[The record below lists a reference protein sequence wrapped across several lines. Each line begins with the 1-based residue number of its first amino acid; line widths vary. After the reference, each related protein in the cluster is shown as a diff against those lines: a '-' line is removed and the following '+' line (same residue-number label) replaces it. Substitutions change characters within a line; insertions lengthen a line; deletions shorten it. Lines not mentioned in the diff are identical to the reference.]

1 MCVCVC
7 LYMRVCLSVCLCIS
21 VCLSLCVYVSLCVCL
36 QPSDCVIS
44 QVLTLDLTK
53 YPYEPDKVAEK
64 K

>member
-7 LYMRVCLSVCLCIS
+7 LYMRVCLSVC
-21 VCLSLCVYVSLCVCL
+21 LCVYVSLCVCL